1 MVVDRDTALF
11 VKIRQAPFGNRQLG
25 EIQGVLDVDETEIFK
40 RLGPEGCQCRL
51 DGLAVR
57 LKDLYQGKGH

>member
-1 MVVDRDTALF
+1 MVADRDTALS
-11 VKIRQAPFGNRQLG
+11 VKIRQASFGNRQLR
-25 EIQGVLDVDETEIFK
+25 ELQGVLDVDETEIFK
-40 RLGPEGCQCRL
+40 RLGPEGYHCRL